1 MKPYAEKF
9 YKSKSWQKVRNA
21 YMRSQR
27 SLCEICLANGIIKP
41 CEIVHHKIELTP
53 ENIDNPEITLNYN
66 NLELLCRQCHAEAHD
81 KRKKCRRFT
90 IGPDG
95 EIIIKTPA
103 EEI

>member
-41 CEIVHHKIELTP
+41 CEIVHHKIPLDESNYQDAAISL
-53 ENIDNPEITLNYN
+53 NPKNP
-66 NLELLCRQCHAEAHD
+66 C
-81 KRKKCRRFT
+81 
-90 IGPDG
+90 
-95 EIIIKTPA
+95 
-103 EEI
+103 